1 MRDNYSPNIDLCKN
15 KDIKIVDWASNE
27 LYVGHYND
35 KQVDAV
41 LDANRCSTCVG
52 SGSSCKECDGTGYSG
67 DFEVTW
73 VDDSDK
79 HNCNVY
85 EYINY

>member
-1 MRDNYSPNIDLCKN
+1 MKKTIIITDWTGSVLFKGPYDSKE
-15 KDIKIVDWASNE
+15 VD
-27 LYVGHYND
+27 
-35 KQVDAV
+35 KV

-52 SGSSCKECDGTGYSG
+52 SGSPCRECDGTGYSG

-73 VDDSDK
+73 ADETNDE
-79 HNCNVY
+79 NVY